1 MGAYLNYSYKN
12 IAFFSELAHTLDQ
25 GFAITAGVISN
36 LTARLDVSLLL
47 RKFDRDY
54 QSFYSNALSESS
66 TPQNEQ
72 GVYWGWK
79 YTFNKKYSLSGY
91 VGSISISVASI

>member
-1 MGAYLNYSYKN
+1 MWVPILTLVIKN
-12 IAFFSELAHTLDQ
+12 VAFFSELAHTLDQ

-47 RKFDRDY
+47 RKFDRNY

-66 TPQNEQ
+66 TPQ
-72 GVYWGWK
+72 K
-79 YTFNKKYSLSGY
+79 
-91 VGSISISVASI
+91 